1 MSNKSNPPQSEQPRS
16 FSTSS
21 LRNWVVSASSKSTEQ
36 DVSEKNFLTL
46 LQQANLEGLT
56 QNIRE
61 RKKYAEYIFWM
72 VCVWLVMVIMIVCL
86 NGIGEIYC
94 YNFLDPLL
102 RTGVKYVSFNF
113 HLSDTVIITLVT
125 TATVNITGFFLV
137 VTKYLFPAPGRE
149 IPPPAPTTEQ

>member
-1 MSNKSNPPQSEQPRS
+1 M
-16 FSTSS
+16 
-21 LRNWVVSASSKSTEQ
+21 RNWVASASSQSTEQ
-36 DVSEKNFLTL
+36 DISEKNFLRL
-46 LQQANLEGLT
+46 LQEANLEGLT

-72 VCVWLVMVIMIVCL
+72 VCVWLVTVVLLVWL

-94 YNFLDPLL
+94 YNFLDVFF
-102 RTGVKYVSFNF
+102 RTGVKYISFSF
-113 HLSDTVIITLVT
+113 HLSDAVLITLVT

-149 IPPPAPTTEQ
+149 TTPAPPPLEE